1 MQVWTNLCYRECFCK
16 TSCWQ
21 ELHFEF
27 SRQNLN
33 RNMQSPSMWWWLI
46 TQPRPIWKKAPPGL
60 QRPSHTDS
68 PIPWVL
74 YWPHPS
80 VPHLGPDPR
89 YPWGLIHPVTTRL
102 LHNDSVWTERPFFA
116 RKQKKLL
123 WFLNEKCKIIR
134 SDFTRLNVTFFTIN
148 QRHLKDY
155 FIKIAILN
163 CYLRFVLHASTR
175 QYMSLTHS
183 KLILK
188 KKNLQNSAPR

>member
-1 MQVWTNLCYRECFCK
+1 MTHHTAKANLEKGSSWPPEVIPYGVSPPTSIWPNYWPHMLDMAKMVWFFRNPRTIRLLKKDYPAGNDFMQVWTNLCYRECFCK

-68 PIPWVL
+68 GISGVL
-74 YWPHPS
+74 YWPKLP

-89 YPWGLIHPVTTRL
+89 PPIP
-102 LHNDSVWTERPFFA
+102 HNSHHDS
-116 RKQKKLL
+116 
-123 WFLNEKCKIIR
+123 II
-134 SDFTRLNVTFFTIN
+134 N
-148 QRHLKDY
+148 
-155 FIKIAILN
+155 
-163 CYLRFVLHASTR
+163 
-175 QYMSLTHS
+175 
-183 KLILK
+183 
-188 KKNLQNSAPR
+188 